1 MSFKVICRQLP
12 DKGQCSFN
20 LTMWYF
26 DPDAPEVGNEIG
38 KGTCRTFTYTGC
50 AGNSNRFTTQANC
63 LSTCG
68 AFKES
73 FPLADLKKDQDD
85 AYEDSASEAKED
97 PAETSKGLP
106 SRDLDKSTR
115 KDKTRKIDPL
125 TIGELFSLVAK
136 TALYYWQ
143 NN

>member
-1 MSFKVICRQLP
+1 MP